1 MATGKSYKFD
11 PPFKRRPI
19 TINTLCVVGVCTCIM
34 IKIAT
39 EKAFHALGIHD
50 IDVMPSVEDNPR
62 GDRAFDPDIVML
74 EGLRIGELKSKMPK
88 TIFIEIKDLANQ
100 QLIED
105 EIVKE
110 LTAAGWL
117 KEE

>member
-1 MATGKSYKFD
+1 MEKKYIFT

-19 TINTLCVVGVCTCIM
+19 TINTLCVVGLCTCIM

-39 EKAFHALGIHD
+39 EKAFNSLGIYD
-50 IDVMPSVEDNPR
+50 IDVQPSVEDNPR
-62 GDRAFDPDIVML
+62 GDRSTDPDICIL
-74 EGLRIGELKSKMPK
+74 EGLRLEEIRHKMPN
-88 TIFIEIKDLANQ
+88 TILIELKDLANQ
-100 QLIED
+100 TLIVE

-117 KEE
+117 KEA